1 MAMSSVVVDD
11 YRAGAI
17 SRKENSVAGE
27 VIVAINEIRLGV
39 CRFRDSARNN

>member
-1 MAMSSVVVDD
+1 MTMSSVVVDD

-27 VIVAINEIRLGV
+27 VIVAMIEIRLGV
-39 CRFRDSARNN
+39 CRYWDGARNN